1 MTESV
6 CDESA
11 WDFARVE
18 EVWRQFS
25 PLTPRGKD
33 AKEARIV
40 FGDKDRIEGL
50 YDATEA
56 AAAALARMDGP
67 GRDRLTWHLGRVP
80 RLPEALAAGALAALE
95 EIDIFLV
102 KKFLVHYRA
111 ILGLLDDEVK
121 TRFALTFESTTLA
134 SLLDIGG
141 SNEESFFVS
150 DAYDPELALVRKRIH
165 SLDGEIAQMR
175 DDAEVAAEREA
186 GLAFHGRSFLII
198 PGDAARALDL
208 GRGAVRFLVAAHD
221 STSCIVR
228 ILAGA
233 EELHATAER
242 EGLLGQEQMLEAAV
256 LARLSI
262 AIGGEAGQIA
272 LYESAL
278 RDFDLARARV
288 VLAEKLGLSR
298 PKLGAGRLAII
309 QGRLLP
315 CETDCLRLSL
325 RYRPL
330 DLKLEERAALVFGS
344 NMGGKTVTLQTAL
357 CLQIL
362 AQAGFFVPAE
372 SFETEVHAHLVY
384 AGAPRPG
391 SPELGT
397 DADGLS
403 GFGREVEALE
413 KAWRAA
419 KEGGAFVV
427 LDELGRTTSSPEAE
441 AIVSAAAEAFAAT
454 NGTRCI
460 LASHFQGAAPSQA
473 VARFRMAGLDRG
485 ALRDFA
491 SVVGLSQLE
500 RIRAINGLMCYEL
513 IREDGLHTA
522 PRNMPLGAGDSDAL
536 EIAALLG
543 LDDAMVS
550 RARAFHSA
558 KHRPEGDRG

>member
-18 EVWRQFS
+18 EIWRQFS

-40 FGDKDRIEGL
+40 FGDRDRIEGL
-50 YDATEA
+50 YDETEA
-56 AAAALARMDGP
+56 AVAALVRLDGP
-67 GRDRLTWHLGRVP
+67 GRDRLTWHLSRVP
-80 RLPEALAAGALAALE
+80 RLPEALAAGTLAALE
-95 EIDIFLV
+95 AIDVFLV

-111 ILGLLDDEVK
+111 ILSLLDDESK
-121 TRFALTFESTTLA
+121 TRFALTFESATLA
-134 SLLDIGG
+134 SLLDMGG

-165 SLDGEIAQMR
+165 FVDGEIARMR
-175 DDAEVAAEREA
+175 NDAEVAAEREA
-186 GLAFHGRSFLII
+186 GLTFHGRSFLII

-208 GRGAVRFLVAAHD
+208 GRGTVRFLVAAHD

-233 EELHATAER
+233 EELLATAER
-242 EGLLGQEQMLEAAV
+242 EGLLGQERMLEAAV

-262 AIGGEAGQIA
+262 AIGSEAGQMA
-272 LYESAL
+272 RYESAL
-278 RDFDLARARV
+278 RDFDLARARA
-288 VLAEKLGLSR
+288 VLIEKLGLSR
-298 PKLGAGRLAII
+298 PKFGTGRLAITK
-309 QGRLLP
+309 GRLIP
-315 CETDCLRLSL
+315 CETDCARLSL
-325 RYRPL
+325 HYRPL
-330 DLKLEERAALVFGS
+330 DLELEERAALFFGS

-391 SPELGT
+391 SPELGR

-419 KEGGAFVV
+419 KKGGAFVI
-427 LDELGRTTSSPEAE
+427 LDELGRTTSSSEAE
-441 AIVSAAAEAFAAT
+441 ALVAAASDAFAGAV
-454 NGTRCI
+454 GTRCL
-460 LASHFQGAAPSQA
+460 LATHFRGAEPSPA
-473 VARFRMAGLDRG
+473 VVRFRMAGLDRG
-485 ALRDFA
+485 ALRTFA
-491 SVVGLSQLE
+491 SVAGLSQLE
-500 RIRAINGLMCYEL
+500 RIRAINGLMRYEL
-513 IREDGLHTA
+513 IREDGLHPA
-522 PRNMPLGAGDSDAL
+522 PHNMPLGAGDSDAL
-536 EIAALLG
+536 EVAALLG
-543 LDDAMVS
+543 LDDEIVS

-558 KHRPEGDRG
+558 KHGPEGDR